1 MLTMNQYINEHR
13 VIEYKYFQKL
23 IIIFFL
29 YTKQYTFKGEHY
41 FCIIGFNIF
50 LYSLITKINKY
61 SPIISMNRIK
71 L

>member
-50 LYSLITKINKY
+50 YIL
-61 SPIISMNRIK
+61 
-71 L
+71 